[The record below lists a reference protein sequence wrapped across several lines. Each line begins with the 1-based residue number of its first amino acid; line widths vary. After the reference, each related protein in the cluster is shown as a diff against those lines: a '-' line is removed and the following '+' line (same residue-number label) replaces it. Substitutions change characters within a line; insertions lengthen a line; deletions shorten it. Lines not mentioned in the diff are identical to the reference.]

1 MIEDI
6 FLKGLPQLD
15 LHGYDRESAK
25 VAISDFILENLIL
38 GKNKLIIIHGK
49 GQGILKSTVK
59 DVLDKDKRIKTF
71 YIGAFNNGITI
82 VELK

>member
-59 DVLDKDKRIKTF
+59 DVLDKDKRIKKF